1 MRQKRLRVRFFPA
14 VSASQAVVPSRRGGG
29 QMKDALAIHRELL
42 AKGVPHEIV
51 RLRRIILT
59 ADELPEA
66 LGLPSSQCVAVRMYE
81 ADDNLV
87 AVCVPAGATPA
98 PSALLQATGARRIGL
113 APVDRINAETDFA
126 GGLAAPLRLPASVT
140 VLAELTLAARE
151 VLYTPTG
158 ESGTALGIHARDLL
172 ITSRA

>member
-1 MRQKRLRVRFFPA
+1 
-14 VSASQAVVPSRRGGG
+14 
-29 QMKDALAIHRELL
+29 MKDALAIHRDLL
-42 AKGVPHEIV
+42 ARGVPHEIV

-98 PSALLQATGARRIGL
+98 PSALLKATGARRICL

-126 GGLAAPLRLPASVT
+126 GGLVAPMLLPAEVL
-140 VLAELTLAARE
+140 VLADPTIAARE

-172 ITSRA
+172 VASQARVAALLSPAVVDLEADL

>member
-42 AKGVPHEIV
+42 ARGVPHEIV

-59 ADELPEA
+59 ADELPDA
-66 LGLPSSQCVAVRMYE
+66 LGLPAGQCVAVRMYE
-81 ADDNLV
+81 ADGQLV
-87 AVCVPAGATPA
+87 AVCVPAGMTPA
-98 PSALLQATGARRIGL
+98 PSALLHATGAGRIGI

-126 GGLAAPLRLPASVT
+126 GGLVAPILLPDDVR
-140 VLAELTLAARE
+140 VLADASL
-151 VLYTPTG
+151 
-158 ESGTALGIHARDLL
+158 
-172 ITSRA
+172 